1 MPVYDVSMQRVRRG
15 QNRLAKELASKA
27 RDLAASKFAEP
38 LHHWAV
44 APTQSQGVP
53 EPVAGAQQYHP
64 GHFSTA
70 GVMQPGSFG
79 PSASSMPHYQP
90 AMMAPFPPLPSQQ
103 EFAAALAP
111 RPPYAAASEPYDPL
125 WHGPVSQPY
134 TSMGRPPF
142 QFAAGAAQSV
152 PPMQPQRQPHAVM
165 PGIPPAALSAQH
177 VQAVVSCQ
185 SAEQAAEQFLQS
197 MGEQPDMQAPQSL
210 QGPPTNGAKQPTQHS
225 EATPGQSTSD
235 GQQVTGAATS
245 GQSTGAITLDAKSQA
260 LAEVIVWRRGQW
272 VGPSPRE
279 HLLEWSVKHTLPRP
293 CYDVMQRHEAPSLFQ
308 ATCILPHLALQ
319 ITPVAAFPAPEDA
332 EQNAALMAIVYIEGG
347 LAEDCTLCTLTRV
360 GQAALPGWTPVQ
372 VNSPALPSHAQLVKV
387 LEERMD
393 ALRTRQEMLDQ
404 EFEVRRSALGKEQNL
419 LKLQQEALLQGGL
432 NAHTIAATLLKELN
446 DPGGTDDGPALKKQ
460 KVQAPQV
467 KGPVQELKEFCE
479 KHKWRLP
486 SYEFSSGR
494 EGRGYVCRLT
504 LPDANIS
511 GMQSGLQPNQKA
523 AKAEVSVDGLKVAH
537 MFAAQQELS

>member
-44 APTQSQGVP
+44 APTHSQGVP

-64 GHFSTA
+64 GHLSTA

-79 PSASSMPHYQP
+79 PSASGMPHYQP
-90 AMMAPFPPLPSQQ
+90 AMMAPFPLLPSQQ

-152 PPMQPQRQPHAVM
+152 PPMQPQQPQRHPHAVM
-165 PGIPPAALSAQH
+165 PGMPPAALSAQH

-197 MGEQPDMQAPQSL
+197 MGDQPDMQAPQSL

-225 EATPGQSTSD
+225 EATLGQSTSD
-235 GQQVTGAATS
+235 GQQTTGAATS
-245 GQSTGAITLDAKSQA
+245 VQPLGAITVDAKSQA

-279 HLLEWSVKHTLPRP
+279 HLLEWSAKHTVS
-293 CYDVMQRHEAPSLFQ
+293 CTF
-308 ATCILPHLALQ
+308 
-319 ITPVAAFPAPEDA
+319 
-332 EQNAALMAIVYIEGG
+332 AALLI
-347 LAEDCTLCTLTRV
+347 
-360 GQAALPGWTPVQ
+360 
-372 VNSPALPSHAQLVKV
+372 
-387 LEERMD
+387 
-393 ALRTRQEMLDQ
+393 
-404 EFEVRRSALGKEQNL
+404 
-419 LKLQQEALLQGGL
+419 
-432 NAHTIAATLLKELN
+432 
-446 DPGGTDDGPALKKQ
+446 
-460 KVQAPQV
+460 
-467 KGPVQELKEFCE
+467 
-479 KHKWRLP
+479 
-486 SYEFSSGR
+486 
-494 EGRGYVCRLT
+494 
-504 LPDANIS
+504 
-511 GMQSGLQPNQKA
+511 
-523 AKAEVSVDGLKVAH
+523 
-537 MFAAQQELS
+537 